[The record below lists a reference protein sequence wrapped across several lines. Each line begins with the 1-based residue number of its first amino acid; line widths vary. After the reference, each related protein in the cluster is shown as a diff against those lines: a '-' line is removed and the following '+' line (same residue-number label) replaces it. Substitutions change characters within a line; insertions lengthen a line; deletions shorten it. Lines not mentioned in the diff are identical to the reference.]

1 MIYRIYDQLAKY
13 ESELNRPDLD
23 NWKSFRGALA
33 ALANEANFSKPIF
46 EPCGQ
51 IGLYVRFEDHSDV
64 WRLTYDEGDEFN
76 LTIREFC
83 EISNQVFEESFK
95 YKFWYPRKKS

>member
-1 MIYRIYDQLAKY
+1 MIYRIYDRLTKY
-13 ESELNRPDLD
+13 ESELSRPDLD
-23 NWKSFRGALA
+23 NWKSFRGVLA

-46 EPCGQ
+46 EPCGH
-51 IGLYVRFEDHSDV
+51 IGLYVRFEDSSDI

-83 EISNQVFEESFK
+83 EINNQVFEESFR
-95 YKFWYPRKKS
+95 YKFLCPRNVS